1 MPFSF
6 TGSGCR
12 LAAGLAFFASVFGS
26 LAGAQ
31 TRAPAQP
38 TAGPQATRMIAV
50 TIDDLPVNGADPG
63 LAGLASMNE
72 RLLAAVKRQGVP
84 AVGFVNEAKL
94 YRMGEMD
101 GRIRLLQ
108 AWLDQGLELGNHTYS
123 HPSLNKVGLAAF
135 SEDLLRGETITRLLL
150 EPLGQKLRW
159 FRHPFLDAG
168 ATAEDKAGLEQLL
181 AARGYRI
188 APVTVDAWDWYF
200 TYRYAVAKRRGDAA
214 LAEKVASAYLAQCEA
229 ELDYAEALSKRLF
242 GRDIRHVF
250 LMHENEL
257 SAEHFDRVAGL
268 MKARG
273 YRFVS
278 LEEALADEAYRHDD
292 KYVGGGTGWLV
303 RWAATEGMTDIP
315 HSPKPPAWLETMEAD
330 RSPYDTS
337 KD

>member
-1 MPFSF
+1 MPLSLPRR
-6 TGSGCR
+6 GR
-12 LAAGLAFFASVFGS
+12 PLAAGLALSLFASQ
-26 LAGAQ
+26 AAAQ
-31 TRAPAQP
+31 ALAPARP
-38 TAGPQATRMIAV
+38 AAEPRATRMMAV

-63 LAGLASMNE
+63 LAGLRSMNDL
-72 RLLAAVKRQGVP
+72 LLAAVKRQGVP
-84 AVGFVNEAKL
+84 AVGFVNEGKL
-94 YRMGEMD
+94 YRTGEVD
-101 GRIRLLQ
+101 GRIGLMQ

-135 SEDLLRGETITRLLL
+135 EEDLMRGETLTRLLL

-181 AARGYRI
+181 RARGYRI
-188 APVTVDAWDWYF
+188 APVTVDPWDWYF

-214 LAEKVASAYLAQCEA
+214 LAERVATAYLAQCAA
-229 ELDYAEALSKRLF
+229 ELDYAETFAQRLF
-242 GRDIRHVF
+242 GRDIPHVF

-257 SAEHFDRVAGL
+257 SSEHFDRVAEL

-273 YRFVS
+273 YRFVT

-315 HSPKPPAWLETMEAD
+315 ESPRPPAWLETLEAD
-330 RSPYDTS
+330 RSPYDP
-337 KD
+337 KPQ